1 MSLTVAFFSV
11 IIQISEPATFK
22 RANLAIPG
30 LQFLVD
36 APNMDLQS
44 GWIVKTLVTV
54 RTLVCPLLG
63 CVNLP
68 YVTYEVKWVI
78 ELSPTLLADCL
89 LI

>member
-22 RANLAIPG
+22 RTNLAIPG

-44 GWIVKTLVTV
+44 GCIIKALITL
-54 RTLVCPLLG
+54 RTLVCPLLD

-68 YVTYEVKWVI
+68 YVTHEVKWVI